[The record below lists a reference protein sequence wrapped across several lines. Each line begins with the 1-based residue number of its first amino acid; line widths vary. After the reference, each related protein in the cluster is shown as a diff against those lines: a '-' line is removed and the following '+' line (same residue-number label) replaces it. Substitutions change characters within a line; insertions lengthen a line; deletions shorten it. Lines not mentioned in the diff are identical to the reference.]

1 MAHGATWGADMAGLL
16 DFTDDPKTMGLLSL
30 GLGMLNSKGGNA
42 LTALGQAGPGALD
55 AMRQVKMDAQR
66 KQQMEQQQA
75 MQALQMQQA
84 QLALAAAQQQQQ
96 DRQRQQDF
104 LQNLPSPQ
112 MAANGQAL
120 AGGGGPTVA
129 NAARVPAVDPMQQL
143 MFGAVKSGALPL
155 TSYLS
160 AMQKEDAP
168 MILSEGARA
177 FKGGREVAA
186 NPKAPDLNSLVV
198 MGPDGR
204 PMLNQLALDA
214 KRQVAAA
221 GASRTNVAVNT
232 EKPFLNTIAEGLGK
246 NIDASLSNA
255 QAAIPAIQTAQTL
268 KQAADSGKLIAGP
281 GSTFRVLGLQVG
293 QMLGVGGK
301 DGAEVLSNTRTAIQ
315 SMAKAELDAAAQMK
329 GQGQIT
335 EAERGIIKRAAA
347 GDIDSLTAP
356 EIRLLAD
363 GMEKT
368 ARYKI
373 RQHQANV
380 SKLGQMQGAAPIM
393 PFYSVE
399 EPPAYSGA
407 TGGVRKYNPATGKI
421 E

>member
-1 MAHGATWGADMAGLL
+1 MAGLL

-30 GLGMLNSKGGNA
+30 GLGMLNSKGGNV

-55 AMRQVKMDAQR
+55 AIRQVKQDQQR
-66 KQQMEQQQA
+66 KQQLEQQQQMQA
-75 MQALQMQQA
+75 MQLQQA
-84 QLALAAAQQQQQ
+84 QMQLAEAQRAHA

-104 LQNLPSPQ
+104 LQSLPSPQ
-112 MAANGQAL
+112 MAANGQAM
-120 AGGGGPTVA
+120 ANGGGPSVA
-129 NAARVPAVDPMQQL
+129 NAGKVQQVDPMQQL

-155 TSYLS
+155 SAYITS
-160 AMQKEDAP
+160 MQKDDTPIA
-168 MILSEGARA
+168 LSEGGKLVTRS
-177 FKGGREVAA
+177 GRQLAA

-198 MGPDGR
+198 MGPDGK

-221 GASRTNVAVNT
+221 GAARTNVAVNT
-232 EKPFLNTIAEGLGK
+232 AKPFLNTIAEGLGK

-301 DGAEVLSNTRTAIQ
+301 DGAEILSNTRTAIQ

-380 SKLGQMQGAAPIM
+380 SKLGQMPGAEPIM

-399 EPPAYSGA
+399 EPAAYSG
-407 TGGVRKYNPATGKI
+407 GGSAVRKFNPATGKI